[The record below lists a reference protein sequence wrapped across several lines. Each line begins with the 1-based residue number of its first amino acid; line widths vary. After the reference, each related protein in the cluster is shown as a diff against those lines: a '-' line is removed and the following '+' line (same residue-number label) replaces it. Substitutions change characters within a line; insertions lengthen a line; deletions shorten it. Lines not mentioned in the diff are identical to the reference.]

1 MTARCGDTKNTDTEG
16 LMGLFTALSTVE
28 PGIWRVS
35 EWHGC
40 EQSHWAAQVL
50 LDVIKDIEPDTA
62 LDATVSILL
71 QWI

>member
-1 MTARCGDTKNTDTEG
+1 
-16 LMGLFTALSTVE
+16 MGLFTTLSTVE

-62 LDATVSILL
+62 LNATVSILL